1 MWSHPQGAVHMVAG
15 RLGCERAVHG
25 TVWAT
30 SHPLS
35 IVFIC
40 SCTVV
45 CMVHS
50 SFRTFSGS
58 CVTSHPN
65 ILCLCQ

>member
-35 IVFIC
+35 SIYMFLHC
-40 SCTVV
+40 SL
-45 CMVHS
+45 HDS
-50 SFRTFSGS
+50 
-58 CVTSHPN
+58 
-65 ILCLCQ
+65 